1 MDLKDRMKRR
11 LMQQPA
17 TPMGMPATEVDDFVI
32 DTSTTLKKDDLK
44 RNEFINPI
52 RDYMIARKG
61 IDYNDMEDDKVVED
75 FVEQMRYFNAN
86 TVSTAGEVRFIS
98 KADQATKAKAR
109 KAYQIYD
116 QLGNVFVNDGAMGA
130 ISGIW
135 DYVTAAASDPTNY
148 LGLLTGGLGRAG
160 AAGVSLGG
168 KKVIKEAVRK
178 AGREAL
184 KSGATK
190 EAARK
195 AAKDAGIQAAT
206 RALDKGYTKAQ
217 AAKIA
222 AKVEGRVGLEAPRAL
237 AKQSML
243 KAQEDLFTQAG
254 KRALKQTTA
263 LDAGAAVLQDVM
275 NQNAMLEVGAQE
287 SYSGAQTAFSSFL
300 GGVGGAAQL
309 GFGKFRGASGLRDTG
324 DPVEKLSNRI
334 IEENTPFL
342 KAKEA
347 KTASKAVVDAVSTWE
362 EKVARGASFDD
373 EGGITASLIKHII
386 IGEDGK
392 GGVGKVVKDLGYTV
406 DRKLKTTDFI
416 TNVIRYMP
424 QEDLQ
429 KANKLIKK
437 HTGVYLGEFDE
448 VGITLSDLIAARVS
462 DAGKQLNVMSQLRKT
477 LDASLVKATTDLDAT
492 LKQVEENTTAS
503 EKKEY
508 LKYTQS
514 VWKRMLVSSPA
525 TTALNVVGFGQ
536 FYAGQTLADMF
547 NAGMYGLQGV
557 GKMVTDKAGSEEA
570 FRRMRALTTLQA
582 QKIRTLMDP
591 YTTRDVYMEFLE
603 KNPDIQKALFET
615 MAGGVEATAKRY
627 GIDPA
632 SKGFNQVE
640 AVANAANTIT
650 GVRIQ
655 DTFTKSQ
662 MFMTEIDKFL
672 RLKHKKTL
680 REVINTGDE
689 ALIDDEVM
697 QGALD
702 TTLKSVFAKDYTTA
716 EQPEMVRSLAGFV
729 EKLSSTPGLGTILP
743 FGRFM
748 NNVLATAYQWS
759 PLAAPEQFVRFAART
774 VKQEGASITEREAFA
789 RMTVGTTA
797 LGMAAIYDEERR
809 KKGLAYNEIDV
820 GGGTIVDAK
829 NTYPFSAFLAA
840 GRIINMTARG
850 EDVPPE
856 LVQEMGTQLAVGQL
870 ARDAQFGN
878 DLNNLLDVLINQ
890 DEGARKASALGLA
903 KIGGNFV
910 SGFTRPLDAVNKIA
924 GFASGTDTAKDVRQA
939 EGAGETFSLSAT
951 KYVDNLFE
959 IFDDKIDGI
968 TGEELRVATRE
979 GEVYDANPF
988 ARIFGLTIKRGRTA
1002 TEKAYSMAEMFPWQA
1017 SERTK
1022 LPAYD
1027 LAFNAMIAPAL
1038 EKKTQRLLRTKAYK
1052 EGTLTQRR
1060 AALKRLV
1067 SDVKKD
1073 YRAYMKSGGAGGENA
1088 KLALAVSAERRG
1100 TKEIRKEAK
1109 RIMRDE
1115 RGVEADVRDMS
1126 YQEIALYIEYV
1137 DYLKDIYEEAGKL

>member
-1 MDLKDRMKRR
+1 
-11 LMQQPA
+11 
-17 TPMGMPATEVDDFVI
+17 
-32 DTSTTLKKDDLK
+32 
-44 RNEFINPI
+44 
-52 RDYMIARKG
+52 
-61 IDYNDMEDDKVVED
+61 
-75 FVEQMRYFNAN
+75 
-86 TVSTAGEVRFIS
+86 
-98 KADQATKAKAR
+98 
-109 KAYQIYD
+109 
-116 QLGNVFVNDGAMGA
+116 
-130 ISGIW
+130 
-135 DYVTAAASDPTNY
+135 
-148 LGLLTGGLGRAG
+148 
-160 AAGVSLGG
+160 
-168 KKVIKEAVRK
+168 
-178 AGREAL
+178 
-184 KSGATK
+184 
-190 EAARK
+190 
-195 AAKDAGIQAAT
+195 
-206 RALDKGYTKAQ
+206 
-217 AAKIA
+217 
-222 AKVEGRVGLEAPRAL
+222 
-237 AKQSML
+237 
-243 KAQEDLFTQAG
+243 
-254 KRALKQTTA
+254 
-263 LDAGAAVLQDVM
+263 
-275 NQNAMLEVGAQE
+275 
-287 SYSGAQTAFSSFL
+287 
-300 GGVGGAAQL
+300 
-309 GFGKFRGASGLRDTG
+309 
-324 DPVEKLSNRI
+324 
-334 IEENTPFL
+334 
-342 KAKEA
+342 
-347 KTASKAVVDAVSTWE
+347 
-362 EKVARGASFDD
+362 
-373 EGGITASLIKHII
+373 
-386 IGEDGK
+386 
-392 GGVGKVVKDLGYTV
+392 
-406 DRKLKTTDFI
+406 
-416 TNVIRYMP
+416 
-424 QEDLQ
+424 
-429 KANKLIKK
+429 
-437 HTGVYLGEFDE
+437 
-448 VGITLSDLIAARVS
+448 
-462 DAGKQLNVMSQLRKT
+462 
-477 LDASLVKATTDLDAT
+477 
-492 LKQVEENTTAS
+492 
-503 EKKEY
+503 
-508 LKYTQS
+508 
-514 VWKRMLVSSPA
+514 
-525 TTALNVVGFGQ
+525 
-536 FYAGQTLADMF
+536 
-547 NAGMYGLQGV
+547 
-557 GKMVTDKAGSEEA
+557 
-570 FRRMRALTTLQA
+570 
-582 QKIRTLMDP
+582 
-591 YTTRDVYMEFLE
+591 
-603 KNPDIQKALFET
+603 
-615 MAGGVEATAKRY
+615 
-627 GIDPA
+627 
-632 SKGFNQVE
+632 
-640 AVANAANTIT
+640 
-650 GVRIQ
+650 
-655 DTFTKSQ
+655 
-662 MFMTEIDKFL
+662 
-672 RLKHKKTL
+672 
-680 REVINTGDE
+680 
-689 ALIDDEVM
+689 
-697 QGALD
+697 
-702 TTLKSVFAKDYTTA
+702 
-716 EQPEMVRSLAGFV
+716 MVRSLAGFV